1 MDKTFTSGFYNEK
14 KYQKKSKIELTKP
27 LPQLS
32 QFESFDPVSSIKP
45 SISASIPSNE
55 PIMTK
60 PANTYDESK
69 KKKKKVQ
76 PLQLKFKDD
85 DELETHPL
93 LEAAIQSSN

>member
-1 MDKTFTSGFYNEK
+1 
-14 KYQKKSKIELTKP
+14 
-27 LPQLS
+27 
-32 QFESFDPVSSIKP
+32 
-45 SISASIPSNE
+45 
-55 PIMTK
+55 MTK